1 MLASRLLWLLH
12 RLTHT
17 DETMIY
23 FNISP
28 RFFFKHI
35 SWSPGCVSCGSQIGS
50 VLTVLFRSEG
60 TVAENC
66 EPQTWCF
73 KSFSRLTPAN
83 PVKSISLTES
93 QGCWGKNEIPVCL
106 QWKNWSVNTSK
117 MSRWK
122 MGGMSRPQIPSAWP
136 RWDRDWMI
144 SGSRVTIGPFY
155 SKAAMV

>member
-28 RFFFKHI
+28 RFFLSIFPDRRVV
-35 SWSPGCVSCGSQIGS
+35 SPVVPRLAQFWQCCS
-50 VLTVLFRSEG
+50 VQRGQWQNIASLKRDV
-60 TVAENC
+60 
-66 EPQTWCF
+66 F

-106 QWKNWSVNTSK
+106 QWKSWSVNTSK

-144 SGSRVTIGPFY
+144 SGTRVTIGPFY